1 MVNRVG
7 GNPNKNIGDAFLLVW
22 KFDEDD
28 TITVQNGQN
37 TDLEMRNSMKVKQT
51 ADLAVYSFV
60 KMIAEIAKANGL
72 QKYK

>member
-1 MVNRVG
+1 VVNRVG
-7 GNPNKNIGDAFLLVW
+7 GNPNKNMGDAVLLVW

-28 TITVQNGQN
+28 TLTVQNGQN
-37 TDLEMRNSMKVKQT
+37 TDLEMRTSLKVKQT